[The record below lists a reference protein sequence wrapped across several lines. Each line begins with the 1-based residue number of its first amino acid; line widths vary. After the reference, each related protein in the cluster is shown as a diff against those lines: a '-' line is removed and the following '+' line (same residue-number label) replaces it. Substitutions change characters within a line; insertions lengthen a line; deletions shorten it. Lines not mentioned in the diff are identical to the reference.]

1 MAKKKHGQKVTC
13 NAPDNNLIIDDDYFS
28 SVKNYCSKAG
38 NGTIGQMLD
47 SYISSLKKVKEIGIL
62 SGNEAEVIDTFIE
75 YSEKI
80 SSSKFDGIPN
90 KFSSLCS
97 NYITQIDEEDDYL
110 F

>member
-1 MAKKKHGQKVTC
+1 MAKKSHGKKVTC
-13 NAPDNNLIIDDDYFS
+13 NVPDDNLVIDDSYFS

-38 NGTIGQMLD
+38 NGTIGPMLD
-47 SYISSLKKVKEIGIL
+47 SYISLLKKVKEIGIL
-62 SGNEAEVIDTFIE
+62 SGNEADVIDTFIE

-80 SSSKFDGIPN
+80 SSTNFNGIPN

-97 NYITQIDEEDDYL
+97 DYITQIDEEDDYL